1 MTYAIVESGGNQIW
15 VEPGRFYDVDRL
27 GIDPDEPFNFERVLL
42 INHDGEVHVGQPY
55 IEGAIVEGTVMSH
68 LRGRKILVYKMRPK
82 KKTRKR
88 QGHRQDLTRI
98 MIDSI
103 TLGSVSLTSVKEEE
117 DLPISEAELESQA
130 AIEVEAEVEIEVE
143 AESQAWVEAE
153 AEVEIEVEAE
163 DQAEVEAEVEVDA
176 ETESVSQDLPIA
188 EETIEAE
195 A

>member
-27 GIDPDEPFNFERVLL
+27 GIEPDEPFNFDRVLL
-42 INHDGEVHVGQPY
+42 INHEGEVHVGQPY

-103 TLGSVSLTSVKEEE
+103 NMGSISLTSGEEEE
-117 DLPISEAELESQA
+117 DLPISEAELES
-130 AIEVEAEVEIEVE
+130 EVELVSEVESESQLE
-143 AESQAWVEAE
+143 SESESQAELAS
-153 AEVEIEVEAE
+153 
-163 DQAEVEAEVEVDA
+163 
-176 ETESVSQDLPIA
+176 ETESESVSQDLPIS

>member
-1 MTYAIVESGGNQIW
+1 MASHPDTCTAIIERTIVSMTYAIVESGGNQIW

-27 GIDPDEPFNFERVLL
+27 GIEPDEPFNFDRVLL
-42 INHDGEVHVGQPY
+42 INHEGEVHVGQPY

-103 TLGSVSLTSVKEEE
+103 NMGSISLTSGEEEE
-117 DLPISEAELESQA
+117 DLPISEAELES
-130 AIEVEAEVEIEVE
+130 EVELVSEVE
-143 AESQAWVEAE
+143 
-153 AEVEIEVEAE
+153 
-163 DQAEVEAEVEVDA
+163 
-176 ETESVSQDLPIA
+176 
-188 EETIEAE
+188 
-195 A
+195 